1 MNFTTTELIEI
12 SLINR
17 LPKKQQISMLQG
29 LLSQCD
35 RICASNPL
43 YSRKELE
50 KLPPPMA
57 IYIARNL
64 TENE

>member
-1 MNFTTTELIEI
+1 MELTTSELIEI

-17 LPKKQQISMLQG
+17 LPKNQQTSMLQG

-35 RICASNPL
+35 RICAGNPL

-50 KLPPPMA
+50 KLPTPMA

-64 TENE
+64 TKNG